1 MHFQVRNR
9 LTLRHH
15 YGDVVIVPLFTK
27 QKSKLHLL
35 LTNSDQ
41 ATAHGGQVLV
51 DALCRRFDLWKRIH
65 QEPSLEHRKRTGAGF
80 APVANLA
87 QLLFT
92 FTSGGTSL
100 ADAERLGQDRV
111 LLDLV
116 GLDKGADQ
124 TTLGEWLRAQT
135 PESVRA
141 LHRINA
147 QLVDWASQQAK
158 PGRWLHGGEVELFF
172 DDTQIEVEGH
182 QFEGARINYD
192 GNRALGWQTLWYG
205 PWLLDGILDGAGDV
219 SEHLPILLQEHQH
232 RWEGRSS
239 YFYADSGSSA
249 GKYLNRIEAAGL
261 RRWSLS
267 YNKWTD
273 KLDQLAGELP
283 ASQWSALP
291 PSDQPQEQYAWLR
304 HQPGECRQAQTFAAV
319 RWKRDGDLLWR
330 FAYRACQRTDKDTP
344 RSTFER
350 HRLKGAK
357 EQAFSEVLSGLD
369 LHHPPC
375 KELIANQA
383 FYAIGML
390 AYNVLVSLKVLD
402 LPEEAQSWRIQT
414 LIRYLLT
421 VPVSVSMHARY
432 EVARICI
439 PAGWLRWWR
448 LFVDQWVPKRKPGR
462 PLVEEV
468 DSA

>member
-1 MHFQVRNR
+1 MA
-9 LTLRHH
+9 
-15 YGDVVIVPLFTK
+15 VPAYTK
-27 QKSKLHLL
+27 RKSNLHLL

-51 DALCRRFDLWKRIH
+51 DALCRRFGLWKRIH
-65 QEPSLEHRKRTGAGF
+65 ENPALEHRKRTGAGF
-80 APVANLA
+80 APVANIA

-92 FTSGGTSL
+92 FTSGGASL

-111 LLDLV
+111 LLDLL
-116 GLDKGADQ
+116 GLKKGADQ

-141 LHRINA
+141 LHQVNA
-147 QLVDWASQQAK
+147 ELVDWASAQAK
-158 PGRWLHGGEVELFF
+158 PGRWLHGGEAELFF
-172 DDTQIEVEGH
+172 DDTQIEVQGH

-219 SEHLPILLQEHQH
+219 SEHLPVLLAEHQH
-232 RWEGRSS
+232 RWENRRS
-239 YFYADSGSSA
+239 YLYADSGSSA
-249 GKYLNRIEAAGL
+249 GKYLNCIEQAGL
-261 RRWSLS
+261 SRWSIS

-273 KLDQLAGELP
+273 KLDRLAAELP
-283 ASQWSALP
+283 ESQWSPLP
-291 PSDQPQEQYAWLR
+291 AEDQPQQQYAWIR
-304 HQPGECRQAQTFAAV
+304 HQPGECQQAQKFAAV
-319 RWKRDGDLLWR
+319 RWKNDGDLLWR
-330 FAYRACQRTDKDTP
+330 YAYRVCRPGDKDTP
-344 RSTFER
+344 QGVFER
-350 HRLKGAK
+350 HRLKGGK
-357 EQAFSEVLSGLD
+357 EQAFSQVLGGLD

-383 FYAIGML
+383 FYAVATM
-390 AYNVLVSLKVLD
+390 AYNMMVSLKVLD
-402 LPEEAQSWRIQT
+402 LPDDAQNWRIQT

-421 VPVSVSMHARY
+421 VPVSVSTHARY
-432 EVARICI
+432 KVARICV

-462 PLVEEV
+462 PALEEV